1 LKITITLGLKA
12 ETSCCCYASLLVNAM
27 LVLEAKLG
35 FWVIHQQILVANLVL
50 MKDHQDLQNCDK
62 NLCSFCM
69 VLTQIRIEMPF
80 KQTIN

>member
-1 LKITITLGLKA
+1 
-12 ETSCCCYASLLVNAM
+12 VNAM

-62 NLCSFCM
+62 N
-69 VLTQIRIEMPF
+69 
-80 KQTIN
+80 

>member
-1 LKITITLGLKA
+1 
-12 ETSCCCYASLLVNAM
+12 M